1 MLKNGT
7 LIRDFLAPLHPDD
20 YLKKMS
26 GLSEFVDEP
35 FLVVLAQ
42 HLGQDIVILHVHQ
55 HTAANGWGTIIYGGA
70 PIGSETHS
78 KSCPLFLGPIRE
90 DWEVWSQISYYLV
103 DHAMTA
109 HMTGP

>member
-1 MLKNGT
+1 MKKLLKNGT
-7 LIRDFLAPLHPDD
+7 LIRDFLAPLNPDA

-42 HLGQDIVILHVHQ
+42 HLGQDIVILHVHK

-70 PIGSETHS
+70 PLGSETHS
-78 KSCPLFLGPIRE
+78 KSCPLFLGPILI
-90 DWEVWSQISYYLV
+90 VI
-103 DHAMTA
+103 T
-109 HMTGP
+109 